1 MVMYRIRYICLKKI
15 TCNAEVM
22 RYIFSVLIPI
32 FIFTVLFCTGCERKD
47 EPEPPVDENVY
58 DTLYIDKTRLTCYH
72 MFNGYE
78 YPTAWEM
85 WFAVTDKDSIVMTWT
100 CFWITKPTEIALIP
114 AKLYRI
120 PSNWNY
126 MYNRNSSDDMMLV
139 LPVDE
144 YGFYSV
150 EDEGQAKGGTVDIR
164 KENDDTYTV
173 EFKLKFATDKYY
185 YCIFHGDINT
195 VRYD

>member
-1 MVMYRIRYICLKKI
+1 
-15 TCNAEVM
+15 
-22 RYIFSVLIPI
+22 
-32 FIFTVLFCTGCERKD
+32 
-47 EPEPPVDENVY
+47 
-58 DTLYIDKTRLTCYH
+58 
-72 MFNGYE
+72 
-78 YPTAWEM
+78 
-85 WFAVTDKDSIVMTWT
+85 
-100 CFWITKPTEIALIP
+100 
-114 AKLYRI
+114 
-120 PSNWNY
+120 
-126 MYNRNSSDDMMLV
+126 MYNRNSNDDMMLV

-185 YCIFHGDINT
+185 YFIFRGDINT